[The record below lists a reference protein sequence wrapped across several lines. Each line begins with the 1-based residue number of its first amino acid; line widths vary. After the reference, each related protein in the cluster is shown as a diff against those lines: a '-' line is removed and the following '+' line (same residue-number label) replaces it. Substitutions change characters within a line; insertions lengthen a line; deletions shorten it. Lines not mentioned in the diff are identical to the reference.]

1 MDGKIGASR
10 RNPPQAI
17 KLLCIDQCIQSGGAQ
32 KSLLDLLDAFSL
44 RGWQPAVAAP
54 AGSPFAESVRAKGYP
69 SHGLSCGTYSSTHKP
84 AIEHFKYA
92 AKMPQVIRSLSHL
105 VRAHGINLLYVNGSR
120 LFPPAAWV
128 AKMAGIPVVF
138 HIHNRLVQRS
148 AVVIAGR
155 SLKWTGSPLIA
166 CCYHALVPL
175 KAYLDSRHVKVLY
188 NGVRSAGR
196 PGRNLPEKLRR
207 IGVVG
212 RVEVE
217 KGQLEFV
224 RAARLLADSHPEC
237 RFSVIGR
244 PLFTG
249 AEYYL
254 SVIAASKGVSV
265 DFIDWQDDL
274 TKLYANLDLLVV
286 PSSYVECT
294 TRVVLEA
301 YSAGVPVVAF
311 PSGGIPEI
319 LQDNKTGF
327 LAADATAEALAARI
341 TSVLRMKRSQLIE
354 VVSRARET
362 WEARYTLETY
372 CESVCEV
379 LSEAATLHRA

>member
-1 MDGKIGASR
+1 MEANRKK
-10 RNPPQAI
+10 PHHAI
-17 KLLCIDQCIQSGGAQ
+17 KLLCVDQCIQVGGAQ
-32 KSLLDLLDAFSL
+32 KSLLDLLDAFSA

-54 AGSPFAESVRAKGYP
+54 AASPFAEGVRAKGYL

-84 AIEHFKYA
+84 AIEHLKYA
-92 AKMPQVIRSLSHL
+92 VKMPQLIRSLSHL
-105 VRAHGINLLYVNGSR
+105 VRATGANLLYVNGGR
-120 LFPPAAWV
+120 LFPVAAWV

-138 HIHNRLVQRS
+138 HIHNRLMQRS
-148 AVVIAGR
+148 AVALAGN
-155 SLKWTGSPLIA
+155 SLQYTSGPLIA
-166 CCYHALVPL
+166 CCYHAVAPL
-175 KAYLDSRHVKVLY
+175 SGYLDSHRVKVVY
-188 NGVRSAGR
+188 NGVRSASG
-196 PGRNLPEKLRR
+196 PGRNLPEKLCR

-249 AEYYL
+249 AEYSL
-254 SVIAASKGVSV
+254 SVIAASKGLPV
-265 DFIDWQDDL
+265 DFIDWQEDI
-274 TKLYANLDLLVV
+274 TKVYAHLDLLVV

-319 LQDNKTGF
+319 LQDNQTGF

-341 TSVLRMKRSQLIE
+341 TSVLCMKRSQLID

-362 WEARYTLETY
+362 WLSRYTLETY
-372 CESVCEV
+372 CESVCDV